1 MRCAAARIEKDAA
14 EGSRWRQRLEDVE
27 DERKQAGE
35 EKQTDLVA
43 IVKSQSWHV

>member
-1 MRCAAARIEKDAA
+1 MLPLDLKRMRLKEADGDRGQKMLRTKE
-14 EGSRWRQRLEDVE
+14 
-27 DERKQAGE
+27 KQAGE